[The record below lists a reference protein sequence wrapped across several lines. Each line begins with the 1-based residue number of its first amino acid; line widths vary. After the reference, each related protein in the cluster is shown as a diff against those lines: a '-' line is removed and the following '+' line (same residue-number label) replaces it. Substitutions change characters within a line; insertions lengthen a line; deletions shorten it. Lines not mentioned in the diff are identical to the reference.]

1 MLLQLE
7 HCLCLKL
14 VHY

>member
-1 MLLQLE
+1 
-7 HCLCLKL
+7 LKL